1 MGNNI
6 RGVPSSYPTGNG
18 SNGRR
23 SSARNLVSDSS
34 EFVSGVSAVMHPE
47 GREAR
52 HAMNSAEAATA
63 RLTVSPSMKIPTESP
78 APTQG
83 GGRVVTSRPGR
94 SRSTFDAGA
103 AEELGH

>member
-1 MGNNI
+1 MGSSI
-6 RGVPSSYPTGNG
+6 RGVPSDYPTGDN

-23 SSARNLVSDSS
+23 SSARNIVSDSS
-34 EFVSGVSAVMHPE
+34 EFASSVSAAMTSEPHPPRGRFSE
-47 GREAR
+47 GE
-52 HAMNSAEAATA
+52 SSSA

-83 GGRVVTSRPGR
+83 GGRVVTSAPGR

-103 AEELGH
+103 AEEMGH